1 MSLGQHLLEL
11 RKRLVIAAAAIV
23 VGSVGCWFLV
33 KPVFGFLIAPIAEAS
48 KINHRDVA
56 LNFQGLTSSFDIE
69 IQLAITMGV
78 VVSSPVWLYQV
89 WAFIVPGLKRR
100 EKRYAYAF
108 LGSAIPLFLAG
119 CWIGWTLLPRLV
131 LLFVGFSP
139 EKSTSFISADD
150 YVTFVTKLMIAVGI
164 GFVLPVFLVLLNFIG
179 IFSAKTILKG
189 WRVAV
194 LLVVVFAAIVTPTAD
209 VISMFAL
216 ALPIIALYF
225 IAALIA
231 HLHDR
236 SVARRTDALSAEIA
250 T

>member
-1 MSLGQHLLEL
+1 MPLRQHLLEL

-33 KPVFGFLIAPIAEAS
+33 KPVFGFLIAPIAEAA
-48 KINHRDVA
+48 KINHRSVA

-69 IQLAITMGV
+69 IQLAITMGI

-100 EKRYAYAF
+100 EKRYALGF
-108 LGSAIPLFLAG
+108 LGSAIPLFLVG
-119 CWIGWTLLPRLV
+119 CWVGWTLLPRLV
-131 LLFVGFSP
+131 LLFISFSP
-139 EKSTSFISADD
+139 EKSTSLLSADD

-179 IFSAKTILKG
+179 ILGSKTILKG
-189 WRVAV
+189 WRIAV
-194 LLVVVFAAIVTPTAD
+194 LLVMVFAAIVTPTAD
-209 VISMFAL
+209 IISMFAL
-216 ALPIIALYF
+216 AIPIIALYF

-236 SVARRTDALSAEIA
+236 SVARRTEAFSAEIA